1 MKYNQTTFWPA
12 TNIAEWDINSINS
25 NFTLIQWNMDM
36 LFEQENILSFWT
48 PYEEAAESPTA
59 LAVQHTLYNEGNGLR
74 YHEGIIYSGLE
85 VETDKNY
92 KRINLYPDS
101 EGEYSYLDVKPGS
114 IIYAVDF
121 TKAINDSRRYLVVE
135 SPVKYGYNF
144 SITNGLMQW
153 TWGVLDTVKKHIKGP
168 TGATNW
174 GFFHSF
180 IGLKQY
186 GSSNLLSFK
195 IPLNNLIISS
205 DLTQSPDPYDVFS
218 IRFKTYTTSEGEHD
232 IDIPHK
238 AWVEPEIDFV
248 NNVETYFFRLV
259 FLVTSNTTW
268 KNLFDDD
275 KYRLIIW

>member
-25 NFTLIQWNMDM
+25 NFTLIQWNMDI
-36 LFEQENILSFWT
+36 LSEQENILSFWT
-48 PYEEAAESPTA
+48 PYDSAERYQTA
-59 LAVQHTLYNEGNGLR
+59 LEITDAIYNDEIGLA
-74 YHEGIIYSGLE
+74 YHQGIIYAGLK

-92 KRINLYPDS
+92 KRINLYPYS
-101 EGEYSYLDVKPGS
+101 QGEYSYLDVKPGS
-114 IIYAVDF
+114 IIYAIDF
-121 TKAINDSRRYLVVE
+121 TQAINDSRRYLVIE

-174 GFFHSF
+174 GLVHSF
-180 IGLKQY
+180 KQLKQY

-195 IPLNNLIISS
+195 IPLNNLIIGTN
-205 DLTQSPDPYDVFS
+205 LTQSPGPYDVFS
-218 IRFKTYTTSEGEHD
+218 IRFKTYTMSEGEHD
-232 IDIPHK
+232 IDIPNK

-268 KNLFDDD
+268 KNLFDDE